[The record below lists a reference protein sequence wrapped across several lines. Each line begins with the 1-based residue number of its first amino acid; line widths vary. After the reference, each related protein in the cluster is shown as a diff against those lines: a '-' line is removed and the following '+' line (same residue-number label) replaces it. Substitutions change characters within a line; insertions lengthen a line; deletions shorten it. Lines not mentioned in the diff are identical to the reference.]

1 MCYDINASKNA
12 LIIGLIT
19 SLILFLNSNKSKN
32 ELVNKTFKII
42 SLFFAFVSLMQIYDW
57 IFWLNQETNNMNY
70 TMTKMAM
77 ITNHLQPIVF
87 ALLIYFYLGRLNPII
102 IFYIIVSL
110 LYSIKA
116 FTQINYTLVTKRS
129 RPSLFWEWNYLEGSN
144 IIYFV
149 FLITLCLLSLELAYP
164 LNYIILFI
172 NIITFFFS
180 LYHYKTT
187 ASGRMWC
194 YFASYIPII
203 LFFYQSTL
211 I

>member
-12 LIIGLIT
+12 VIIGLIT
-19 SLILFLNSNKSKN
+19 SLFLFLNSNKSKN

-57 IFWLNQETNNMNY
+57 IFWLNQEKNNMNY

-116 FTQINYTLVTKRS
+116 FTQINYTLVTKLS
-129 RPSLFWEWNYLEGSN
+129 QPSLFWEWNYLEGSN

-164 LNYIILFI
+164 VNYIMLFI

-187 ASGRMWC
+187 AAGRMWC